1 MWKRFKYLACY
12 FIVLMIFYIL
22 QKPVFMLY
30 NGSLSKNYAFS
41 DYLQVMFS
49 GMKLDST
56 MVSYLIL
63 FPTLLICLSVWYEKL
78 PWMKILKPYYLLIAF
93 FIVVTFVVDMSL
105 YSFWGFKLDATIF
118 NYLDSP
124 SEAFASVSIGYILL
138 RLVIILL
145 LIACAYWILAK
156 IPLQIVSISRLK
168 EKVAG
173 SVELIILL
181 GVFFIM
187 IRGGFAESTSNVGR
201 VYFSSDIFLNHSA
214 VNPGFSFLYSLGK
227 DQKFENEFNFFP
239 EKERARIFDGL
250 YPNDGELTDTL
261 LTVKRPNVLIIEWE
275 SCGGIF
281 IESLGGLKNVTP
293 QFDRLEKEGIF
304 FTNYYSNSFR
314 TDRGT
319 VCAFSGYLGLPTAS
333 IMKMPVKSQTLSSI
347 AKSLSDVGYKT
358 DFLYGGDIDF
368 TNMRSYLLGNGY
380 QKTTSMEDFSF
391 KEQYSNVWGVN
402 DDITFDWLY
411 NQLLQR
417 KDSLWHTGFLTLSS
431 HEPFKVPYHRLQN
444 EKQNSIA
451 FTDDCLGRFIDKLKK
466 TKIWDNLLVICIP
479 DHSMQYEDVTVHNP
493 MFYHTPML
501 WLGGAVKR
509 PLIVRKLVNQSDL
522 VATLMGQMGLPHK
535 QYPFSRNVFSSSYT
549 YPFAFSCFSN
559 GFLFKDSTGITLFD
573 NDAEKVLINRPD
585 AGGQKR
591 LERGKA
597 ILQTLYDDLG
607 KR

>member
-12 FIVLMIFYIL
+12 FIVLMIFYTL

-214 VNPGFSFLYSLGK
+214 VNRS
-227 DQKFENEFNFFP
+227 E
-239 EKERARIFDGL
+239 ERR
-250 YPNDGELTDTL
+250 
-261 LTVKRPNVLIIEWE
+261 
-275 SCGGIF
+275 
-281 IESLGGLKNVTP
+281 
-293 QFDRLEKEGIF
+293 
-304 FTNYYSNSFR
+304 
-314 TDRGT
+314 
-319 VCAFSGYLGLPTAS
+319 
-333 IMKMPVKSQTLSSI
+333 
-347 AKSLSDVGYKT
+347 VG
-358 DFLYGGDIDF
+358 
-368 TNMRSYLLGNGY
+368 
-380 QKTTSMEDFSF
+380 
-391 KEQYSNVWGVN
+391 
-402 DDITFDWLY
+402 
-411 NQLLQR
+411 
-417 KDSLWHTGFLTLSS
+417 
-431 HEPFKVPYHRLQN
+431 
-444 EKQNSIA
+444 
-451 FTDDCLGRFIDKLKK
+451 
-466 TKIWDNLLVICIP
+466 
-479 DHSMQYEDVTVHNP
+479 
-493 MFYHTPML
+493 
-501 WLGGAVKR
+501 
-509 PLIVRKLVNQSDL
+509 
-522 VATLMGQMGLPHK
+522 
-535 QYPFSRNVFSSSYT
+535 
-549 YPFAFSCFSN
+549 
-559 GFLFKDSTGITLFD
+559 
-573 NDAEKVLINRPD
+573 
-585 AGGQKR
+585 
-591 LERGKA
+591 
-597 ILQTLYDDLG
+597 
-607 KR
+607 